1 MCFAGVAG
9 FGGWPHL
16 RTQDEPSRDPP
27 AADSGYPGGTPCLAS
42 HVIDNVIVIAIVIL
56 LLSFLPLAFFVLFL
70 LLLLIQLPLPARGRG
85 AHGVGVG

>member
-1 MCFAGVAG
+1 VAR
-9 FGGWPHL
+9 FEGWPHV

-27 AADSGYPGGTPCLAS
+27 PPRIRGIEGGTRCLAS

-70 LLLLIQLPLPARGRG
+70 LLC
-85 AHGVGVG
+85 